1 MNRPPGPIGLLH
13 RVPPAEAAH
22 GRAAGLVRIHPGA
35 HVVVG
40 LHLQMEPDLVVQL
53 ALEAIA
59 PEQRAQ
65 PRSGDA
71 PPAHEPSS
79 GARSAIEPRKR
90 SMVVDMRCQS
100 SVVLGELSS
109 PGRSDRVELR
119 LPVLLRGAPFRRNPL
134 LLLHAQERRI
144 ERALIELQQLAA
156 DLLDPPGEAVAV
168 HRPEHVE
175 RAQDEE
181 DQRAL
186 EDVGLVAIELLF
198 HLETYRKILL
208 FL

>member
-1 MNRPPGPIGLLH
+1 MNRPPGPIGFLH
-13 RVPPAEAAH
+13 GVPPAEAAH
-22 GRAAGLVRIHPGA
+22 GRAAGLVRIHPRA

-100 SVVLGELSS
+100 SVVLASC
-109 PGRSDRVELR
+109 
-119 LPVLLRGAPFRRNPL
+119 RRP
-134 LLLHAQERRI
+134 
-144 ERALIELQQLAA
+144 AA
-156 DLLDPPGEAVAV
+156 VIA
-168 HRPEHVE
+168 
-175 RAQDEE
+175 
-181 DQRAL
+181 
-186 EDVGLVAIELLF
+186 
-198 HLETYRKILL
+198 
-208 FL
+208 